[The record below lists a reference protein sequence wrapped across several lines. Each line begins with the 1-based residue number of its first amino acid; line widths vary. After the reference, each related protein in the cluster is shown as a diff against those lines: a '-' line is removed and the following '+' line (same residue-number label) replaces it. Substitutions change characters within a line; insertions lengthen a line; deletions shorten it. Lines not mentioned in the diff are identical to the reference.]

1 MIKWDDKK
9 VINASGVLQLPADLR
24 KSFSRNSIVVC
35 KAMAGT
41 ERGRFASVFIQQ
53 KAINIINSA
62 SPQ

>member
-1 MIKWDDKK
+1 M
-9 VINASGVLQLPADLR
+9 INASGVLQLPADLR